1 MWGEAVRHST
11 YLINKT
17 PTRALHEDKTPYKML
32 KGKKPDL
39 QFLKVFGCAAYL
51 KIVGGHLPK
60 LDDRSTRLIYLGSEK
75 GSGAYPL
82 YNPTTRRI
90 VLGRDGDTEFDETR
104 GWNWGK
110 NIVSNDEESREPG
123 MFWVDFNGVIDTGD
137 GTVNTELSGSTSG
150 TNENVENLCDELG
163 TVSARPLTSSS
174 NKNKI
179 NNNSLSSSSNKCGS
193 INLDMDFSTMS
204 NSNQRVVNGVGSHG
218 PNSQRMRSDAFTAS
232 RSTLRGP
239 MQPGPTAVNE
249 GQDSS
254 CIDENSSSAEENIFV
269 TPDPVVRRSSRNMV
283 TLVCFNDYVLN
294 SSSIDKEYLL
304 LADDEPAYFNDAKN
318 KPEWM
323 KAMRAEIESINK
335 NNTWS
340 LTELPRGAKAI
351 SLKWVFKVKR
361 NANGSLNKHK
371 ARLVAKGYV
380 QQPGVDFDEVFAPVA
395 RLETVRLLLSLA
407 ANEGWKLHHLDIKS
421 AFLHGE
427 LKEEVYV
434 VQPEGF
440 VKEGEEH
447 KLYKLSKALYG
458 LRQAPRAWNTKLNNI
473 LLDMKFRRCS
483 QEQAVYQR
491 TIGTDVLLI
500 GVYVDDLIATGS
512 NLKLIMEFKRGMAK
526 NFEMSDLG
534 KLTNYLGIEVSQSK
548 DGIKIKQESY
558 AKKILTKVGMI
569 NCNPTSVPIDPNV
582 EVSKFEDEEDIDA
595 TRY

>member
-1 MWGEAVRHST
+1 
-11 YLINKT
+11 
-17 PTRALHEDKTPYKML
+17 ML

-60 LDDRSTRLIYLGSEK
+60 LDDRSTRLVYLGSEK
-75 GSGAYPL
+75 GSGAYRL

-90 VLGRDGDTEFDETR
+90 VVGRDGDTEFYETR

-110 NIVSNDEESREPG
+110 NTVFNKEESREPG
-123 MFWVDFNGVIDTGD
+123 MFWVDFGSVIDTGV
-137 GTVNTELSGSTSG
+137 GSVNTETSESSSRSSTPNSSDLNG
-150 TNENVENLCDELG
+150 DNGDGQNT
-163 TVSARPLTSSS
+163 SAYDGTSSS
-174 NKNKI
+174 P
-179 NNNSLSSSSNKCGS
+179 
-193 INLDMDFSTMS
+193 F
-204 NSNQRVVNGVGSHG
+204 NGPPHQSPMEREQAHTA
-218 PNSQRMRSDAFTAS
+218 PNSS
-232 RSTLRGP
+232 RSNG
-239 MQPGPTAVNE
+239 
-249 GQDSS
+249 
-254 CIDENSSSAEENIFV
+254 ENSSNADENIFV
-269 TPDPVVRRSSRNMV
+269 TPEPVVRRSNRTTV
-283 TLVCFNDYVLN
+283 TPVRFNDYVLN
-294 SSSIDKEYLL
+294 SSSIDEEFLL

-351 SLKWVFKVKR
+351 GLKWVYKVKR
-361 NANGSLNKHK
+361 NADGSLNKHK

-395 RLETVRLLLSLA
+395 QLETVRLLLSLA
-407 ANEGWKLHHLDIKS
+407 ANEGWELHHLDVKS

-440 VKEGEEH
+440 VKKGEEH
-447 KLYKLSKALYG
+447 KVYKLSKALYG

-473 LLDMKFRRCS
+473 LLDMKFHWCS
-483 QEQAVYQR
+483 QEQAVYRR
-491 TIGTDVLLI
+491 TVGTDVLLI
-500 GVYVDDLIATGS
+500 GVYVDDLIVTGS

-534 KLTNYLGIEVSQSK
+534 KLTYYLGIEVSQSK
-548 DGIKIKQESY
+548 DGIKIKQEAY
-558 AKKILTKVGMI
+558 AKKILTEAGMI

-582 EVSKFEDEEDIDA
+582 EVS
-595 TRY
+595 